1 MATILLV
8 DDDQD
13 LRDSLRSVLEA
24 DSHRGVEAADGVKA
38 IACWGSLTFNLI
50 ITDFVIPRMNG
61 QMVIQIAAT
70 QQPMLPIIL
79 MSCGIEESTLSC
91 TRHRFPSVWHLPKQL
106 IRLSFASM

>member
-8 DDDQD
+8 DDDQN
-13 LRDSLRSVLEA
+13 LQDSLRSVLEA
-24 DSHRGVEAADGVKA
+24 DSYRGVEAADGVKA
-38 IACWGSLTFNLI
+38 IACWGSLTFDLI

-79 MSCGIEESTLSC
+79 MSCGIEESILS
-91 TRHRFPSVWHLPKQL
+91 
-106 IRLSFASM
+106 